1 MSVLASE
8 ATARPA
14 SVPVRGSGPRGP
26 RLSTRL
32 RAARVPYLFLLPG
45 FAVFV
50 LVMAYP
56 MAQAFRISL
65 HEWNILPGAEST
77 FVGVANYLRALEDPV
92 FWKALVNTG
101 VYMLATVPAQLALG
115 MLVALMLN
123 RAIKG
128 RTWFRALYYL
138 PVVTSW
144 VVVSLLFRYLF
155 VTDAGL
161 VNYVLVDLLH
171 VTDTRIAWLQNR
183 WTAMVAI
190 CALGIWKGVGWSMII
205 FLAALQ
211 NVPKELTEAAELD
224 GASPTRRF
232 FSVVLPMLRAA
243 VAFVTIMLVIG
254 GFNAFTSIYLM
265 TGGGPGNDTQ
275 VLLTYMYEQAFD
287 FLDFG
292 YGSSIAYLLTLIVF
306 ALSVVQFRVF
316 RYSEED

>member
-1 MSVLASE
+1 M
-8 ATARPA
+8 
-14 SVPVRGSGPRGP
+14 
-26 RLSTRL
+26 
-32 RAARVPYLFLLPG
+32 PYLFLLPG
-45 FAVFV
+45 FTVFV

-56 MAQAFRISL
+56 MVQAFRISL
-65 HEWNILPGAEST
+65 HEWNILPGADSD
-77 FVGVANYLRALEDPV
+77 FVGIANYLRALEDPV

-115 MLVALMLN
+115 MLVALLLN

-128 RTWFRALYYL
+128 RTAFRALYYL

-155 VTDAGL
+155 VTDAGM
-161 VNYVLVDLLH
+161 VNYVLVDVLQ

-211 NVPKELTEAAELD
+211 NVPKELTEAAQLD

-232 FSVVLPMLRAA
+232 FSVVLPTLRPV

-254 GFNAFTSIYLM
+254 GFNAFTSAFLM

-275 VLLTYMYEQAFD
+275 VLLTYMYDQAFD

-292 YGSSIAYLLTLIVF
+292 YGSSIAYILTLIVF